1 MIGYPGS
8 RLLHGLLPRYPASLE
23 KRVAYRGCRVE
34 GEGGRREPSWRGSS
48 LPEL

>member
-8 RLLHGLLPRYPASLE
+8 LLLHGLLPRYPASLE

-34 GEGGRREPSWRGSS
+34 GGEGAGAVVERVLSW
-48 LPEL
+48 